1 MFKEIFDKSYL
12 MFLLGM
18 GIIFASAVD
27 LPSKEFFLV
36 CCGALVTYV
45 GGLLNE

>member
-1 MFKEIFDKSYL
+1 MMREIFNKSYL
-12 MFLLGM
+12 VFLLGM
-18 GIIFASAVD
+18 GIIFASAWV

-36 CCGALVTYV
+36 CCGAIVVYT